1 VAAPNDYAFITRP
14 LSLAGESSTTS
25 FPDMI
30 DHTLA
35 SNEVV
40 ANYVPNSVRVLRPTW
55 IPDYDGTTSDHYPVL
70 SRYAFDSAPP
80 PPPPPPPY
88 RVFINEFLAN
98 EPSGTLPD
106 GGFGALV
113 DYEFVE
119 LVNTGPQPADLSGWT
134 LWDGNTDA
142 GPRHVFSSGTV
153 LQPGKA
159 WVIYGGPTA
168 FPPGTPNTEAASSG
182 RLGLNNTGT
191 DQVTLRDSTSN
202 VANEYVYSFTVD
214 NVSFN
219 RATDADPDAGF
230 VLHTDISATGSSPG
244 RRANGSPF

>member
-1 VAAPNDYAFITRP
+1 
-14 LSLAGESSTTS
+14 
-25 FPDMI
+25 
-30 DHTLA
+30 
-35 SNEVV
+35 
-40 ANYVPNSVRVLRPTW
+40 VLRPTW

-70 SRYAFDSAPP
+70 SRYAFDSSA

-88 RVFINEFLAN
+88 RVFINEFLPN

-134 LWDGNTDA
+134 LWDGNTAA
-142 GPRHVFSSGTV
+142 GARHVFSSGTV

-191 DQVTLRDSTSN
+191 DQVTLRDSASN
-202 VANEYVYSFTVD
+202 VANEHVYSTTFE
-214 NVSFN
+214 NISYN

-230 VLHTDISATGSSPG
+230 VPHTDISATGSSPG